1 MTESPNPGF
10 QQIAIV
16 GLGLIGG
23 SLALDLRRLHLAE
36 HLLGYDQRPHHCE
49 EALHRNLVDSAST
62 NFDEK
67 LRDADL
73 VILATPVSSFP
84 QVLHSIRPQLG
95 SHTLVSDVGSVKSP
109 LLSTIQVYPELI
121 PRFVGGHPIAGGE
134 RFGPTSARTH
144 LFEGKRFILTPTD
157 ATPLEVTQR
166 LQLLWEALGSKVAV
180 MNAAQH
186 DQIFAAVSHLPHLI
200 AYASIQAI
208 IGSDQEEVL
217 QFSGAGLKD
226 FSRIASSSPEMW
238 TDIFLENREH
248 LLPRLR
254 HLKELLGQLDDH
266 LEHANREKLQQFL
279 QQAKFAR
286 DQWIG

>member
-23 SLALDLRRLHLAE
+23 SLALDLRRLHQAE

-67 LRDADL
+67 LRHADL

-84 QVLHSIRPQLG
+84 QVLRSIRPQLG
-95 SHTLVSDVGSVKSP
+95 SHTLLSDVGSVKSP
-109 LLSTIQVYPELI
+109 ILSTIQDYPELI

-144 LFEGKRFILTPTD
+144 L
-157 ATPLEVTQR
+157 
-166 LQLLWEALGSKVAV
+166 
-180 MNAAQH
+180 
-186 DQIFAAVSHLPHLI
+186 
-200 AYASIQAI
+200 
-208 IGSDQEEVL
+208 
-217 QFSGAGLKD
+217 LKGNV
-226 FSRIASSSPEMW
+226 SSS
-238 TDIFLENREH
+238 
-248 LLPRLR
+248 
-254 HLKELLGQLDDH
+254 
-266 LEHANREKLQQFL
+266 LQV
-279 QQAKFAR
+279 K
-286 DQWIG
+286 